1 MTNQRELAEFT
12 GFTEDEVKE
21 LCFQYDMPYEKM
33 KQWYD
38 GYELK
43 GIHIYNPR
51 SVVMS
56 LLGHDFDS
64 YWTKTETYEALKKY
78 IQLDMYNLK
87 AFVIRLIAGESV
99 RINPD
104 KFQNDMTTLE
114 SADDVLTLLV
124 HLGYLTYDFYN
135 QMVTIPNQEVQKEFI
150 NCIED
155 GGWEQVMD
163 AIRSSDELLMATLDC
178 DEKKVASM
186 IEQVHQENT
195 SILKYNDE
203 NSLACVI
210 SLAYYSAK
218 KDYVVYR
225 ELSGGK
231 GYADMVFVPRS
242 NVNKPAIIVELKWN
256 KSADSAINQIKN
268 RQYDESLKGYSGEVV
283 LVGVNYDAGITKAR
297 IH

>member
-1 MTNQRELAEFT
+1 
-12 GFTEDEVKE
+12 
-21 LCFQYDMPYEKM
+21 
-33 KQWYD
+33 
-38 GYELK
+38 
-43 GIHIYNPR
+43 
-51 SVVMS
+51 
-56 LLGHDFDS
+56 
-64 YWTKTETYEALKKY
+64 
-78 IQLDMYNLK
+78 
-87 AFVIRLIAGESV
+87 
-99 RINPD
+99 
-104 KFQNDMTTLE
+104 
-114 SADDVLTLLV
+114 
-124 HLGYLTYDFYN
+124 
-135 QMVTIPNQEVQKEFI
+135 
-150 NCIED
+150 
-155 GGWEQVMD
+155 MD
-163 AIRSSDELLMATLDC
+163 AIRSSDELLMATLDG